1 MNFFVL
7 SELTKWNHFFIR
19 PRDGS
24 PSGTCKSPG
33 WFYTYFPFIAVF
45 CLLHRLYIKERRSDL
60 RPNTPSTLFVLL
72 NPIII
77 TIINFLYTNNLVAQ
91 THQSQ
96 INESYQRQS
105 HGPFEHFTKIKFY
118 CTLFEYFYSA
128 VLWCKHSTLHSIYLF
143 TTDLKTNVL
152 MHGNISL

>member
-1 MNFFVL
+1 MGPIRMPMMWISLFWVNWRSESTSSLGRETVL
-7 SELTKWNHFFIR
+7 HLELVNHQV
-19 PRDGS
+19 G
-24 PSGTCKSPG
+24 
-33 WFYTYFPFIAVF
+33 FYTYFPFIAVF

-60 RPNTPSTLFVLL
+60 HSNTPSTLFVLL

-77 TIINFLYTNNLVAQ
+77 TIINFLYSNNLVTQ

-96 INESYQRQS
+96 INESRVSTNNDWPPYFPYQRQS

-128 VLWCKHSTLHSIYLF
+128 VLWL
-143 TTDLKTNVL
+143 
-152 MHGNISL
+152 